1 MKNEILMPHYDAV
14 LAMISDFQWLSEA
27 GALRLFVEQ
36 PARNPVADS
45 LHRVAEDLSLLP
57 PKSTLMDMRVA
68 MGKVLLQQGL
78 VHTCGL
84 REIVDETARVEQFI
98 GTTPNLIGLA
108 NLHVTAYALRVR
120 VADAQAWNSF
130 CIEVDRM
137 EWRTSTNGGSTSSM
151 SISLGG
157 GVAEGAEAK
166 VVREDERVD
175 DTSPERQESGEK
187 KPVDKTHPAQ
197 DRPRRGLARAFDNDE
212 FNEKADRLLNRH
224 SQEDITAAH
233 TVVSAPVSAPTRCSP
248 FHTVIQE
255 KIAALRTGHKGGK
268 R

>member
-36 PARNPVADS
+36 PARNSVADS

-84 REIVDETARVEQFI
+84 REIVDETARVEEFI
-98 GTTPNLIGLA
+98 GTTPDLIGIA
-108 NLHVTAYALRVR
+108 NLQVTAYALRVR
-120 VADAQAWNSF
+120 AAAAEVWNSF
-130 CIEVDRM
+130 CVEVDRM
-137 EWRTSTNGGSTSSM
+137 EWRTSTNGGGSSSM
-151 SISLGG
+151 SISVGG
-157 GVAEGAEAK
+157 GVAEDAGAK
-166 VVREDERVD
+166 VGREDGRD
-175 DTSPERQESGEK
+175 DNASPERQESGAGK
-187 KPVDKTHPAQ
+187 ADDPTRPVQ

-224 SQEDITAAH
+224 SQEDIAAAH